1 MRGMHGHAGGLLKRA
16 GGTRPSRDFTAR
28 VAVGS
33 LTGPPQWQL
42 FVGVVAVAI
51 FGIPVRLNN
60 PASSVLHGLHGHVSG
75 LL

>member
-1 MRGMHGHAGGLLKRA
+1 MATFSGVRRSGNFCD
-16 GGTRPSRDFTAR
+16 SRQ
-28 VAVGS
+28 
-33 LTGPPQWQL
+33 LEWQL

-51 FGIPVRLNN
+51 FVIPVRLNN